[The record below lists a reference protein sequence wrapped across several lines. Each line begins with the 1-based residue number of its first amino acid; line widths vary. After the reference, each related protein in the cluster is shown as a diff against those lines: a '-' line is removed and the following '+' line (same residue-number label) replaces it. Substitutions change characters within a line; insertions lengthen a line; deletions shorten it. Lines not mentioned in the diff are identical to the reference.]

1 MAETDTVPAQNAA
14 VSERENVRF
23 PKTVRHR
30 RAECKIYG
38 KSKHYP
44 FYRVCGY
51 VAGKRRMTSF
61 ATYSEAKAAADKLVR
76 ELACGSQ
83 ASALTAKQARDA
95 LAALEVLQGFYQ
107 STGKRISLHGAA
119 VQLIESAAKLKGQHS
134 LAEAVDGFLG
144 SVVTIKRISVRDAI
158 EQFITFRKVKTIAAD
173 GRRPQLSED
182 HWRNTGYWL
191 REFAEAFPG
200 HDVCDL
206 TKQHLDAYLTMF
218 AQAAPKTRNER
229 RGVVKM
235 FMAWAVEQDFLPPTH
250 RLAEASQLKHENA
263 DVEVIEC
270 YTPRELRHMLE
281 RTSKQPEAPK
291 EGEQPE
297 ADYRSLLPVLAL
309 AGLAGL
315 REKEILRLT
324 WDDVFR
330 VPGHVEVGALSSKTR
345 SRRLVEVCASLA
357 LWLEPYRNH
366 SGAIW
371 PKGYQRFH
379 ADFGDLRTAL
389 KIKHRRNGLRH
400 SFVSAHYAMHGDEG
414 RTAQQAGNSPA
425 MVHKNYKGLMTKQD
439 GEAWFA
445 VAPAQAANVIP
456 FAVGTTARSPS

>member
-1 MAETDTVPAQNAA
+1 LAETDTVPAQNAA
-14 VSERENVRF
+14 ESERGNVKF
-23 PKTVRHR
+23 PKTVRYR
-30 RAECKIYG
+30 KAECKIYG

-61 ATYSEAKAAADKLVR
+61 ATYAEAKAAADKLVR
-76 ELACGSQ
+76 ELASGSQ
-83 ASALTAKQARDA
+83 AAALTAKQARDA

-119 VQLIESAAKLKGQHS
+119 VQFSEAASKLNGHS

-144 SVVTIKRISVRDAI
+144 SVVTVKRISVSEAI
-158 EQFITFRKVKTIAAD
+158 DQFIAFRKGKTVAAE

-206 TKQHLDAYLTMF
+206 TKQHLDAYMTKF
-218 AQAAPKTRNER
+218 AKAAPKTRNER

-235 FMAWAVEQDFLPPTH
+235 FLAWAVEQDFLPPSH
-250 RLAEASQLKHENA
+250 RLAGASLLKHENA

-270 YTPRELRHMLE
+270 YTAPELRAMLE
-281 RTSKQPEAPK
+281 AAP
-291 EGEQPE
+291 
-297 ADYRSLLPVLAL
+297 ADLQPVLAL

-324 WDDVFR
+324 WQDVFR
-330 VPGHVEVGALSSKTR
+330 VPGHIEVGALKAKTR
-345 SRRLVEVCASLA
+345 SRRLVEVCASLGP
-357 LWLEPYRNH
+357 WLEPYRGRA
-366 SGAIW
+366 GAIW
-371 PKGYQRFH
+371 ALDYKQFH
-379 ADFGDLRTAL
+379 EAFLRLRGDL
-389 KIKHRRNGLRH
+389 KIQHRRNGLRH

-425 MVHKNYKGLMTKQD
+425 MVHKNYKGLMTKKD

-445 VAPAQAANVIP
+445 VAPAKAGNVISLP
-456 FAVGTTARSPS
+456 VRKGAQ